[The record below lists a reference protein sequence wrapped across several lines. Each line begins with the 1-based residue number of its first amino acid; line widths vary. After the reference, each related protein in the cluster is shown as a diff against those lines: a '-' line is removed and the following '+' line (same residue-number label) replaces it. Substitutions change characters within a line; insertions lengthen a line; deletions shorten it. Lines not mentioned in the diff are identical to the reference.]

1 MGDLSDDPADNDE
14 QLEEGHMVDCDQKCD
29 NDDSHNLSFSDFK
42 AKLNVP
48 SSESESSG
56 EDLEFDW
63 NSDADEKDKPDHSS
77 EEEKAEKD
85 KIGIDL
91 TDARFSKALT
101 DNEFTLDSSAKQ
113 FKQSEVN
120 IKLQLAKAKK
130 LTDSKQSKNSTL
142 KVSKNKNEKF
152 EALQNAKKFISA
164 KNNNKASMDSLNNK
178 IMKNYEK
185 LKKFA

>member
-1 MGDLSDDPADNDE
+1 MSNKNQTIRQSNNYVKLF
-14 QLEEGHMVDCDQKCD
+14 LC
-29 NDDSHNLSFSDFK
+29 SHNFDLIPK
-42 AKLNVP
+42 A
-48 SSESESSG
+48 
-56 EDLEFDW
+56 
-63 NSDADEKDKPDHSS
+63 DADEKDKPDHSS

-113 FKQSEVN
+113 FKQSEGN